1 MRAGRRQK
9 LTSIRAYLA
18 AVAVLVGFIV
28 VAGATAARAE
38 LRNERPITEGLIAT
52 AIAYEI
58 GERCDSLD
66 ARLVA
71 GVNYL
76 WSLRR
81 QASDLGYSDAEI
93 DAYVDDRDEQR
104 RLEAIARDRLRSMGA
119 IPGEWST
126 YCTVG
131 EAEIAADSR
140 IGRLLR

>member
-1 MRAGRRQK
+1 MRTGQRRK

-18 AVAVLVGFIV
+18 AVAVLVGFVV

-38 LRNERPITEGLIAT
+38 LRNERQITEGLIAT

-58 GERCDSLD
+58 GKRCDSLD

-71 GVNYL
+71 GVNFL

-93 DAYVDDRDEQR
+93 DAYVDDRAEQR

-119 IPGEWST
+119 IEGDWAT
-126 YCTVG
+126 YCAVG

>member
-18 AVAVLVGFIV
+18 AVAVLVRFIV

-93 DAYVDDRDEQR
+93 DAYVDDRDE
-104 RLEAIARDRLRSMGA
+104 
-119 IPGEWST
+119 
-126 YCTVG
+126 
-131 EAEIAADSR
+131 
-140 IGRLLR
+140 IGRAHV

>member
-1 MRAGRRQK
+1 MRAGRRRK
-9 LTSIRAYLA
+9 LTSIRAYVA
-18 AVAVLVGFIV
+18 AVAVLFGFIV
-28 VAGATAARAE
+28 LAGATAARAD
-38 LRNERPITEGLIAT
+38 LSDQRAITEGLIAT

-58 GERCDSLD
+58 GDKCDSLD

-81 QASDLGYSDAEI
+81 LAGELGYSDAEI

-104 RLEAIARDRLRSMGA
+104 RLEAIARDRLRALGA
-119 IPGEWST
+119 IPGQWET
-126 YCTVG
+126 YCAVG
-131 EAEIAADSR
+131 RAEIAKDSR